1 MEKFNKN
8 VQIKSD
14 KLAGKTKEVIGKVT
28 NNKELEIKG
37 KVQSTMA
44 DIDQKA
50 TDLKNDASKKMKD
63 MKNHR

>member
-50 TDLKNDASKKMKD
+50 TNLKNDASKKIKD
-63 MKNHR
+63 IKNHR